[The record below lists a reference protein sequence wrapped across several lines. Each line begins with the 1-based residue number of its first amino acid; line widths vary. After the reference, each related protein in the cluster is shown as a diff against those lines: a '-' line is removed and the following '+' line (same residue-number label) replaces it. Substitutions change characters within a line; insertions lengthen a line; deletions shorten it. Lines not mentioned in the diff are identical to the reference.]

1 MQFPLHTPES
11 APEASKPLIE
21 NSIKAFG
28 VLPALHAIMAES
40 PQLLEGYQK
49 LHELFLASSL
59 TPEEKTVVWMTVN
72 VEHECHYCVPAHT
85 IIAKKMGIAPEI
97 IDALRDQT
105 PLPNERLEALRAITR
120 ELLLNRGNVSPETL
134 ARFEAAGYGPRQLL
148 DVILGVAQKVMSNF
162 TNHLAN
168 TPLSPAYQPY
178 AWKRRG
184 KAATTN
190 AATAAES

>member
-85 IIAKKMGIAPEI
+85 IIV
-97 IDALRDQT
+97 
-105 PLPNERLEALRAITR
+105 ITDH
-120 ELLLNRGNVSPETL
+120 N
-134 ARFEAAGYGPRQLL
+134 
-148 DVILGVAQKVMSNF
+148 
-162 TNHLAN
+162 
-168 TPLSPAYQPY
+168 
-178 AWKRRG
+178 
-184 KAATTN
+184 
-190 AATAAES
+190 